1 MSRHEKMETL
11 RVVMSSDIP
20 VHRTLRA
27 LDIPKTT
34 YYRWRR
40 KWRDMGFEGL
50 CDIKPKRLSSWNKL
64 LPYQEDKILETAT
77 LNPDWTS
84 RQISFYITDHE
95 GFSVS
100 KTTVYRKLKAAGM
113 IVERESKTFP
123 ASDEYHIKTTRV
135 NEQWQID
142 ATYLKV
148 DLWGWRYLINVLD
161 DHSRRILSW
170 QLRGSMTADDFSDVV
185 ELAYE
190 TTGMRGEDKKPRILS
205 DRGSALISE
214 AFGNYLEQKGLG
226 HILASPYHPQTNG
239 KIERYHRS
247 IKEQILLQVW
257 ENPQDLEQ
265 EIERFVA
272 WYNGQRYHEAI
283 GNVTPD
289 DVYFG
294 RKESILKNRLYLKVK
309 TLEKRKRYNRKK
321 NINRESKST

>member
-1 MSRHEKMETL
+1 
-11 RVVMSSDIP
+11 
-20 VHRTLRA
+20 
-27 LDIPKTT
+27 
-34 YYRWRR
+34 
-40 KWRDMGFEGL
+40 MGFEGL
-50 CDIKPKRLSSWNKL
+50 RDIKPKRLSSWNKL
-64 LPYQEDKILETAT
+64 LPYQEDKILEVAI

-148 DLWGWRYLINVLD
+148 DLWGWRYLISVLD

-170 QLRGSMTADDFSDVV
+170 QLRGSMTADDFGDVV

-190 TTGMRGEDKKPRILS
+190 ATGMKNVSEGKKPRILS

-257 ENPQDLEQ
+257 ETPQDLEE

-294 RKESILKNRLYLKVK
+294 RKESILKRRLDLKVR
-309 TLEKRKRYNRKK
+309 TLEKRKKYNRKK
-321 NINRESKST
+321 NINRESKSTKL